1 MICLMK
7 YLELIY
13 IKNVYFRSVILK
25 NQCKILKFNVN
36 DTHFTFI
43 IHKSGVKSLKNSVN
57 NTQFTLIII
66 KNRCKIHVIK
76 CK

>member
-1 MICLMK
+1 
-7 YLELIY
+7 
-13 IKNVYFRSVILK
+13 
-25 NQCKILKFNVN
+25 LKFNVN

-57 NTQFTLIII
+57 ITQFTHIII
-66 KNRCKIHVIK
+66 KNRCKILVIK